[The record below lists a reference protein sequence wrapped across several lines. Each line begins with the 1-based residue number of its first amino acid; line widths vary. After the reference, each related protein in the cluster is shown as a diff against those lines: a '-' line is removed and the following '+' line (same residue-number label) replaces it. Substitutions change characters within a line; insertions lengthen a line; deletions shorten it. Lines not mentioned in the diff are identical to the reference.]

1 MAKQCCRPD
10 ENSLAARIS
19 WGVIGIFS
27 LYNAL
32 TTIVVHYFGM
42 MMMMVMVP
50 VWDPTCLLH
59 QQTTPDLDQHHYCCC
74 CTWDVT
80 GDSRYTSALSV
91 FGTCVCSCIVMAEKK
106 RDRNK
111 GGVTYNHTQP
121 FALPLPCVM
130 ILPCWYIDL
139 YVPIAWELSPFSII
153 HFGTNPFWKIINR
166 LIGLIGMWKCVFQ
179 ASWQK
184 RLTHQDHSFLHAAPR
199 VLCFCLNFIGS
210 G

>member
-10 ENSLAARIS
+10 ENSLAARIG

-42 MMMMVMVP
+42 MMMVMVP
-50 VWDPTCLLH
+50 VWDPTCQVH
-59 QQTTPDLDQHHYCCC
+59 QQKRHPTLTNI
-74 CTWDVT
+74 T
-80 GDSRYTSALSV
+80 
-91 FGTCVCSCIVMAEKK
+91 IVVVAPEMLPVIQDIHLLYLFLEHVYAHASSWLRKK

-121 FALPLPCVM
+121 FAPPLPCVM
-130 ILPCWYIDL
+130 ILPYWYIDL
-139 YVPIAWELSPFSII
+139 YVPVAWELSPFSII

-166 LIGLIGMWKCVFQ
+166 LICLIGMWKCVFQ
-179 ASWQK
+179 TSWQK

-199 VLCFCLNFIGS
+199 VLCCCLNFIGS